1 MSKTA
6 FSFGLSPE
14 QAITYLRNKKAIL
27 DQVDDVA
34 LLTSARG
41 KAARI
46 ANLSSLEM
54 TKDIYQ
60 SLIDAQQAGKP
71 FRQWQQELLA
81 EMKHKGWLHNINK
94 KAVIADPKTGEIF
107 GTPRRLRTIYQT
119 NTQVAYSAQ
128 RYQQQRD
135 NAINRPYW
143 QYTAVGD
150 KRTRPSHNQMH
161 GLIYRYDDPFWQTFY
176 PPNGFNCRCT
186 VIALAQRDIERQ
198 QIEVKSSEG
207 QLIAQSPRQLKNGV
221 EYTTGYKLPNGT
233 IIQADRGFDYNV
245 GRVSYR
251 PNLDNYPT
259 PLAYQFTKREM
270 AGDSF
275 KLDYLQFQQEIPPFL
290 TELQSLTGEQKTQ
303 RLVQV
308 RNQLRREYKFAAGV
322 LSEQSKQQIGTN
334 LSTVWLSDDSLIKQ
348 IINRDSQH
356 FTAEEYGLLPDI
368 LYRPDKIVEDKDLH
382 YRLYKEIDG
391 KKWVA
396 VIKVLNREKELFMQS
411 MRLASEKQWKR
422 VFDKSGG

>member
-1 MSKTA
+1 MAKTA

-14 QAITYLRNKKAIL
+14 QAIAYLRNKKAIL

-71 FRQWQQELLA
+71 FHQWQQELLA

-119 NTQVAYSAQ
+119 NTQAAYSAQ

-150 KRTRPSHNQMH
+150 KRTRPSHNQMN
-161 GLIYRYDDPFWQTFY
+161 GLVYRYDDPFWQTFY

-207 QLIAQSPRQLKNGV
+207 QLIVQSPRQLKNGV

-275 KLDYLQFQQEIPPFL
+275 KLDYLQFQQEFKQIKQQL
-290 TELQSLTGEQKTQ
+290 GLIDKLSSSNLIAI
-303 RLVQV
+303 
-308 RNQLRREYKFAAGV
+308 RNQLRKEYKFSAGV
-322 LSEQSKQQIGTN
+322 LTN
-334 LSTVWLSDDSLIKQ
+334 QDQLLLNSTTKTVWLSDDSLLKQ
-348 IINRDSQH
+348 FNSREGQG
-356 FTAEEYGLLPDI
+356 FTSESYAILPDI
-368 LYRPDKIVEDKDLH
+368 INQAEFIVRDGQDKYHFVKNGFVTI
-382 YRLYKEIDG
+382 
-391 KKWVA
+391 
-396 VIKVLNREKELFMQS
+396 IKSISGKELFILSFRKIKEVEMKK
-411 MRLASEKQWKR
+411 MKEKYTVIR
-422 VFDKSGG
+422 